1 MDELISALQGDRA
14 PGLYQSAADLDLE
27 ELAASCQE
35 QDFQLGYLDGATITN
50 KAEFLT
56 ACATA
61 LKFPSHFGHNW
72 DALEECLTDLEWL
85 PGIGYLLLYTHPKP
99 FAQAHPKDWKTLIEI
114 FQSAIDEW
122 NETDIPMYIVF
133 SGDRPLLSAIETL

>member
-27 ELAASCQE
+27 ELAANCQE
-35 QDFQLGYLDGATITN
+35 QDFQLGYLDGSSITN
-50 KAEFLT
+50 KAEFLG

-61 LKFPSHFGHNW
+61 LQFPSHFGHNW

-85 PGIGYLLLYTHPKP
+85 PASGYLLLYSYPKL
-99 FAQAHPKDWKTLIEI
+99 FAQAHPKDWKTLTEI
-114 FQSAIDEW
+114 FQSVIDEW

-133 SGDRPLLSAIETL
+133 SGDRPLLSAIEML

>member
-1 MDELISALQGDRA
+1 MDELISALQGDRS

-27 ELAASCQE
+27 ELAVICQE
-35 QDFQLGYLDGATITN
+35 QDFQLGHLDGATITN
-50 KAEFLT
+50 KAEFFT

-61 LKFPSHFGHNW
+61 LQFPSYFGHNW

-85 PGIGYLLLYTHPKP
+85 PASGYLLLYSHPKP
-99 FAQAHPKDWKTLIEI
+99 FAQTHPKDWKTLIEI

-122 NETDIPMYIVF
+122 NETDIPLYIVF
-133 SGDRPLLSAIETL
+133 SGDRPLLSAVEML

>member
-14 PGLYQSAADLDLE
+14 PGLYQSAADLDPE
-27 ELAASCQE
+27 ELGVICQE
-35 QDFQLGYLDGATITN
+35 QDFQLGYLDGSSLTN
-50 KAEFLT
+50 KAEVLS

-61 LKFPSHFGHNW
+61 LQFPSHFGHNW

-85 PGIGYLLLYTHPKP
+85 PASGYLLFYNHPKP
-99 FAQAHPKDWKTLIEI
+99 FAQNHPKDWKTLMEI
-114 FQSAIDEW
+114 FQAAIDEW

-133 SGDRPLLSAIETL
+133 SGDRPLLSAVETL

>member
-1 MDELISALQGDRA
+1 MDELISALQGDRT

-27 ELAASCQE
+27 ELADSCQE
-35 QDFQLGYLDGATITN
+35 QDFQWAHLDGATITN
-50 KAEFLT
+50 KTEFLS

-61 LKFPSHFGHNW
+61 LQFPSSFGHNW

-85 PGIGYLLLYTHPKP
+85 PASGYLLLYSHPKP
-99 FAQAHPKDWKTLIEI
+99 FAQNHPKDWKTLIEI

-133 SGDRPLLSAIETL
+133 SGDRPLLSAIEML

>member
-1 MDELISALQGDRA
+1 MDELISALQGDRN

-35 QDFQLGYLDGATITN
+35 QDFQLGYFNGATITT
-50 KAEFLT
+50 KAEFLS

-61 LKFPSHFGHNW
+61 LKFPSSFGSNW

-85 PGIGYLLLYTHPKP
+85 PASGYLLLYSHPKP

-122 NETDIPMYIVF
+122 NEADVPMYIVF
-133 SGDRPLLSAIETL
+133 SGDRPLLAAIETL

>member
-1 MDELISALQGDRA
+1 MDELISALQGDRN

-27 ELAASCQE
+27 ELAVSCQE
-35 QDFQLGYLDGATITN
+35 QDFQLGYLDGSNITN

-56 ACATA
+56 ACAAA

-85 PGIGYLLLYTHPKP
+85 PGGGYLLLYSHPKP
-99 FAQAHPKDWKTLIEI
+99 FAQKHPKDWKTLIEI

-122 NETDIPMYIVF
+122 NEADIPMYIVF
-133 SGDRPLLSAIETL
+133 SGDRPLLSAIEML